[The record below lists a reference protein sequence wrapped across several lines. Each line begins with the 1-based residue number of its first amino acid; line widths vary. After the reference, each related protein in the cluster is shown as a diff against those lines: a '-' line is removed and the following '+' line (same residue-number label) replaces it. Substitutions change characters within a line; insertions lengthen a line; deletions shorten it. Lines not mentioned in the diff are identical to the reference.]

1 MRQLTK
7 AEVAR
12 YNTLHTDLKRLI
24 DALRAKRDVFIVY
37 GHRTQAE
44 QDKAFKGGFSKVQ
57 WPNSKHNKTPSL
69 AVDLAPVNA
78 KGGIDW
84 NDLKGFKALYAD
96 VMATALDLGI
106 KLRAGADFNQD
117 GNLANDRFVDLPHYE
132 LI

>member
-1 MRQLTK
+1 MRPFTK
-7 AEVAR
+7 AELAR

-44 QDKAFKGGFSKVQ
+44 QDKAFKGGFSKVK

-84 NDLKGFKALYAD
+84 NDLKGFTTLYHDVIAVAKAE
-96 VMATALDLGI
+96 GI
-106 KLRAGADFNQD
+106 KIRAGADFNQD
-117 GNLANDRFVDLPHYE
+117 GNLTNDRFVDLPHYE
-132 LI
+132 LV